1 LEEMFHLL
9 IRENAIPSTDTIIQG
24 RVDYTYDCDSAL
36 AHETINLENML
47 AVFKKCRPFYT
58 ELIQDIIPG
67 CGKCNGT
74 GCPNCKGSGLH
85 YQLQHNI
92 IYGLFQKLQKAHEV
106 DQGRW
111 PGTTYNNC
119 VKSQAKRMNAHNEQR
134 NIMEK
139 EGEKY
144 RTYTILKALYNIN
157 GGGSVCKNTQKLPE
171 PHKTKKACDEAG
183 NCEWMSSDPEKA
195 AKAVY
200 NANPEY
206 MLGFIVGQC
215 KGKCGPGKSCNKKG
229 KCSEC
234 KADWEMCYDFEN
246 CPMEKYEKL
255 SKLPITFQELVDNLP
270 SARNTITTKYDL
282 DSGKFVSLRKKR
294 VRTCKKNRRVIYSN
308 GHIKTNMN
316 RRLGEVNT
324 KAMSPSELALRR
336 RRLADAARME
346 EKDMDDMSPSEL
358 ALHRRRLAH
367 GAHVSPVLA
376 ALMDE
381 IEQAQRN
388 N

>member
-157 GGGSVCKNTQKLPE
+157 GADPAPCKNTQKLPE
-171 PHKTKKACDEAG
+171 PHKTKKACNEAG
-183 NCEWMSSDPEKA
+183 NCAWMPFDPEKA

-200 NANPEY
+200 TANPEY
-206 MLGFIVGQC
+206 MLGFI
-215 KGKCGPGKSCNKKG
+215 KDKSQKAYFKALPKKM
-229 KCSEC
+229 K
-234 KADWEMCYDFEN
+234 
-246 CPMEKYEKL
+246 KYQKL
-255 SKLPITFQELVDNLP
+255 SDLPITLQELKEHLS
-270 SARNTITTKYDL
+270 SARKTITTKFKL
-282 DSGKFVSLRKKR
+282 DSEKFVQLMDDSTSSDLEDNSDDEAQPSVQSKKKR
-294 VRTCKKNRRVIYSN
+294 SSSRRNRTTLSSLSYGHVRTN
-308 GHIKTNMN
+308 
-316 RRLGEVNT
+316 
-324 KAMSPSELALRR
+324 MSPSDRR